1 MGATPQE
8 AIEMAVDYSG
18 QIAAM
23 QAALAQGVLTVSYE
37 GKSASYRSFQEMI
50 QTIAYL
56 ERLQARASGQR
67 VSTVGLAS
75 FDRGYSRRG
84 CGF

>member
-1 MGATPQE
+1 
-8 AIEMAVDYSG
+8 MAVDYSA

-50 QTIAYL
+50 QIIAYL
-56 ERLQARASGQR
+56 ERQQARANGQR
-67 VSTVGLAS
+67 VPTVGLAS
-75 FDRGYSRRG
+75 FDRGYRHRG
-84 CGF
+84 RC